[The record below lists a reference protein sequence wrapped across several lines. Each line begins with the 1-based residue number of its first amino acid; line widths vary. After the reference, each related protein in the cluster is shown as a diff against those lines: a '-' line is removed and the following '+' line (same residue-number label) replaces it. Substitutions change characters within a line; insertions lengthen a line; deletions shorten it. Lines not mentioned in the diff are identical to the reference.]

1 MGKQSATT
9 PFRTVARLCLAL
21 LLVLSCRS
29 FAGQAPNTPLLLP
42 SSVAYDLAGNLY
54 FAETRNQIVRRLSST
69 GVLSIVAGTGTQG
82 YGGDLGPAIA
92 AMLDSPSALALDGS
106 GDLYIADTHNHRIRR
121 VDAVTGIITTY
132 ALAGLPVAL
141 AFNSQGLLVYAD
153 AATHQVLAV
162 GNGTSPLMLMA
173 GGGIQGFAGDGGPAT
188 AAVLDTPTGLAFDS
202 AGNLFL
208 ADTHNHRVRRVD
220 AASGII
226 TTVAGTGQPGFSGDE
241 TLATRGQLDLPR
253 GLAIDAAGDLL
264 IADSRNQRIRKVDG
278 ATDLMT
284 TIAGDGTQAFLG
296 DGSPAVAA
304 SLDTPRAITMS
315 PAALPVLADSANN
328 RVREVDSS
336 LNIQTI
342 AGTAAISPARRA
354 SVTTLT
360 QPSSSMLTAV
370 VSAAGGSP
378 TGTVTLVDGGA
389 AIASSGLTGAT
400 GNFATSI
407 LSTGSH
413 TLSAAY
419 SGNASLLPST
429 SLPVLVTIGGA
440 SAADFS
446 LTASAPSSVTVAP
459 GSSAAFS
466 FAIGLTG
473 PALSSPIDLAVSGVP
488 SGATASFSPAL
499 IPPPSGPAAFILT
512 IATPASA
519 RLRMPMS
526 RGGAAGFGL
535 TILLLPLGFRQGR
548 RGVWLV
554 GLLLLTGCGARVNT
568 GNSDGASP
576 LTYSLTV
583 SATATSPAGATLL
596 HTTQVTLI
604 VD

>member
-1 MGKQSATT
+1 
-9 PFRTVARLCLAL
+9 
-21 LLVLSCRS
+21 
-29 FAGQAPNTPLLLP
+29 
-42 SSVAYDLAGNLY
+42 
-54 FAETRNQIVRRLSST
+54 
-69 GVLSIVAGTGTQG
+69 
-82 YGGDLGPAIA
+82 
-92 AMLDSPSALALDGS
+92 
-106 GDLYIADTHNHRIRR
+106 
-121 VDAVTGIITTY
+121 
-132 ALAGLPVAL
+132 
-141 AFNSQGLLVYAD
+141 
-153 AATHQVLAV
+153 
-162 GNGTSPLMLMA
+162 
-173 GGGIQGFAGDGGPAT
+173 
-188 AAVLDTPTGLAFDS
+188 
-202 AGNLFL
+202 
-208 ADTHNHRVRRVD
+208 
-220 AASGII
+220 
-226 TTVAGTGQPGFSGDE
+226 
-241 TLATRGQLDLPR
+241 
-253 GLAIDAAGDLL
+253 
-264 IADSRNQRIRKVDG
+264 
-278 ATDLMT
+278 MT

-304 SLDTPRAITMS
+304 SLDTPRAITVS

-378 TGTVTLVDGGA
+378 TGTVTLVEGGA

-519 RLRMPMS
+519 RLSMPMS

-583 SATATSPAGATLL
+583 SATATSPGGATLL

>member
-121 VDAVTGIITTY
+121 VDGVTGIITTY

-278 ATDLMT
+278 VTDLMT

-304 SLDTPRAITMS
+304 SLDTPRAITVS

-342 AGTAAISPARRA
+342 AGTGGILPARTV

-526 RGGAAGFGL
+526 REGTAGFGL